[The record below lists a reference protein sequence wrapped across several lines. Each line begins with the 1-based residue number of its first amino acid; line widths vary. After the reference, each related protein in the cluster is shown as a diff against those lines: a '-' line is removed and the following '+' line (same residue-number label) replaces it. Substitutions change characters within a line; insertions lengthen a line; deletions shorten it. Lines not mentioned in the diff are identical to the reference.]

1 MTHEEFVQAYRTG
14 KIAARVN
21 RSLALQLMGTTAMAK
36 RYRAAHLFWSWVWF
50 LSVPAAIACMIW
62 VRWWIGLI
70 VLITGFALPKAI
82 KQSAAQF
89 VIEQALDDEQFY
101 NLAIESKV
109 LMISERA

>member
-1 MTHEEFVQAYRTG
+1 
-14 KIAARVN
+14 
-21 RSLALQLMGTTAMAK
+21 MGTTAMAK

-70 VLITGFALPKAI
+70 VLIIGFALPKAI